1 MYSEGREKAQVGK
14 VQVDVKGKSYRIRF
28 TYPQGTRHEFSIARV
43 SFEGWTTAI
52 KAAQIIDRDIALGD
66 LDESYARYSPN
77 HAKKIEIALA
87 KSKNETNLL
96 KIWEAYKKIKAQSTS
111 ESTKKREWRRV
122 DKLLLKVDKKLL
134 QLDKA
139 EEFINLLLSEYS
151 VGTLNPRL
159 RILYAAINTLVK
171 QQLISANPY
180 LQIHSPYKKKKSKPE
195 CFEIDE
201 IKAIIAAFESD
212 EFKPLESPY
221 SHSYYTPLVQFLA
234 LTGCRPSEAHALT
247 WDDIKRKNGKTFVR
261 FNKAF
266 TNNLLINNTKT
277 HEVRLFLC
285 NKQMIALIA
294 SLPKIKN
301 DFNLLFPSV
310 GLTYVNQ
317 NNFRRRYWQ
326 PVVKGL
332 VKQGKINKYLKPYCL
347 RHSFI
352 TRMVREGVDIAT
364 VASLSG
370 NSPQIIMTNYL
381 VSNNNFDLPEL

>member
-1 MYSEGREKAQVGK
+1 MYSQGQEKASVGR
-14 VQVDVKGKSYRIRF
+14 VNIDIKGKSYRIRF
-28 TYPQGTRHEFSIARV
+28 TYPQGQRHEFTIARV
-43 SFEGWTTAI
+43 SDEGWSTATR
-52 KAAQIIDRDIALGD
+52 AAQLINRDIDLGD
-66 LDESYARYSPN
+66 FDNSYARYSPK
-77 HAKKIEIALA
+77 HAKKLKIQQAE
-87 KSKNETNLL
+87 SKPESSLL
-96 KIWEAYKKIKAQSTS
+96 KIWETYKEIKEQSTS
-111 ESTKKREWRRV
+111 ESTKKREWKRI
-122 DKLLLKVDKKLL
+122 DNLLKGVDKKLL

-139 EEFINLLLSEYS
+139 EELINHLLSKYS

-159 RILYAAINTLVK
+159 RILYAAVNTLVK
-171 QQLISANPY
+171 QQKIGVNPY

-212 EFKPLESPY
+212 EFKPPESPY

-247 WDDIKRKNGKTFVR
+247 WNDIKRRNGKTFIR
-261 FNKAF
+261 FNKVF

-277 HEVRLFLC
+277 HEVRLFPC
-285 NKQMIALIA
+285 NQQITGLIA
-294 SLPKIKN
+294 SLPRVKN
-301 DFNLLFPSV
+301 DNDLIFPSV
-310 GLTYVNQ
+310 GLGHINQ

-332 VKQGKINKYLKPYCL
+332 VKQGKIDKYLKPYCL

-352 TRMVREGVDIAT
+352 TRLVRDGVDIAT

-381 VSNNNFDLPEL
+381 ASNQDFELPEL